1 MAEST
6 RPGTVPR
13 PLFFAIVVAILAL
26 VLIVLVL
33 LPGDEPDD
41 TELLTEEPGVEQQQD
56 VPAIVTDQPDDEP
69 RQVDVIEEPERDGE
83 PDDGVVEA
91 DDVSE
96 PIVDQA
102 ELPAPVDTPEPE
114 EAQPGLLDVTV
125 ETTLPDARDQEPLVE
140 TLLDEEAG
148 KDDLPEPV
156 TEAAPAEIG
165 DGRQPQEDM
174 EIDPAW
180 LLLLPTGDGTD
191 RVVEPEME
199 SVSVGEQAVPTESAE
214 PEAGDVPLVRPI
226 VVAEPEEP
234 GSAEPKVAEVES
246 AEPETGDVPL
256 LRPIVVA
263 EPGEPGSAEP
273 KVAEVESAEPETGDV
288 PLLRPIVVAEPGEP
302 GSAEP
307 KVAEVESAEPETGDV
322 PLLRP
327 IVVAEPGEPGSAEPK
342 VAKAESAEPETG
354 DVPLLRPIVAAEPG
368 DPGSAEPKVAE
379 AESAEPETGDAPV
392 VRPIVVAELE
402 EPGSAEPKVA
412 EIVPAEPETGDAPV
426 VRPIV
431 VAELEEPGS
440 AEPKVAEIVPA
451 EPETGDA
458 PVVRPIVVAE
468 LEEPGNAEPKVAEI
482 VPAEPETGD
491 APVVRPIVVAELEE
505 PGSAEPKVAEI
516 VPAEPETGDAPVI
529 RPIVVAE
536 PGEPGSAEP
545 KVAEIVPAEPEAGDA
560 PVIRPIVVAEL
571 EESERAEPKVAE
583 VETTEP
589 EMSEAPVIQ
598 PNVVAEVEEPES
610 TELEVAGAES
620 VEPEKTQA
628 AVSQRSVTTEP
639 ETATRKDT
647 GTGTVAEVAEADPGM
662 ATTDPVDQEPGLVV
676 ASLFEQDVDPLERLK
691 ETDLEKAAGTPVADD
706 VDADSTGEVL
716 SGASEGDPEQ
726 VSTQEAG
733 DQTVPIAA
741 PTLDDVTEPVETAD
755 LEEPAP
761 ESESESVEPSTGTLV
776 ALVKTDDAEPAE
788 EIGVEPLYGGP
799 SFDIVRIEPDGN
811 TVIAGQALP
820 ESTVSVFLGENELT
834 SQTVPHPGSFVF
846 FMDLPVREGP
856 ISLSLVEVTR
866 EGNRFTSDEVVL
878 VIPSSPDDQ
887 PKVVVAD
894 SEGATVIQDS
904 ERLGSEGDPAEVADS
919 STGETTQPGDTG
931 DEDSGDAGKQTL
943 EIVADSPGAPAVQG
957 AGAGESETEHVE
969 VADDST
975 PETTRPVAGPGGTD
989 PGDVE
994 EQPTVLTAEGGSTTV
1009 DRGSGEGESGTG
1021 SIVVAEYVDRT
1032 TVRPEDGNDLVLGDG
1047 EKQDAG
1053 LVADGTGEA
1062 GDRLFAGEPPTL
1074 SLDTVSYDLEGDV
1087 VAAGRGQGES
1097 EVRVYVNNRLASSSM
1112 VQTDGNWRVELRNVR
1127 EGVHTLRVDEV
1138 DPQGNVQ
1145 ARVESPFK
1153 REILPRETLISLN
1166 MAQPLATAR
1175 LTRVTIQPGHTL
1187 WAIAKDAYGQGVK
1200 YVQIYEANLDQ
1211 IRDPDL
1217 IYPGQ
1222 VFDVPDPNR

>member
-56 VPAIVTDQPDDEP
+56 VPAIVTDQPVDEP

-102 ELPAPVDTPEPE
+102 ELPAPVDTPGPE
-114 EAQPGLLDVTV
+114 EAQPGLLDVTI
-125 ETTLPDARDQEPLVE
+125 ETTLPDVQDQEPVLE

-148 KDDLPEPV
+148 RDDVSEPV
-156 TEAAPAEIG
+156 TREVPAEIS

-174 EIDPAW
+174 DIDPAW
-180 LLLLPTGDGTD
+180 LLLLPTGDETD

-199 SVSVGEQAVPTESAE
+199 SISVGEQPGLTESAE
-214 PEAGDVPLVRPI
+214 PEA
-226 VVAEPEEP
+226 
-234 GSAEPKVAEVES
+234 
-246 AEPETGDVPL
+246 
-256 LRPIVVA
+256 
-263 EPGEPGSAEP
+263 
-273 KVAEVESAEPETGDV
+273 
-288 PLLRPIVVAEPGEP
+288 
-302 GSAEP
+302 
-307 KVAEVESAEPETGDV
+307 
-322 PLLRP
+322 
-327 IVVAEPGEPGSAEPK
+327 
-342 VAKAESAEPETG
+342 
-354 DVPLLRPIVAAEPG
+354 
-368 DPGSAEPKVAE
+368 
-379 AESAEPETGDAPV
+379 
-392 VRPIVVAELE
+392 
-402 EPGSAEPKVA
+402 
-412 EIVPAEPETGDAPV
+412 
-426 VRPIV
+426 
-431 VAELEEPGS
+431 
-440 AEPKVAEIVPA
+440 
-451 EPETGDA
+451 
-458 PVVRPIVVAE
+458 
-468 LEEPGNAEPKVAEI
+468 
-482 VPAEPETGD
+482 
-491 APVVRPIVVAELEE
+491 
-505 PGSAEPKVAEI
+505 
-516 VPAEPETGDAPVI
+516 GDAPVI
-529 RPIVVAE
+529 RPIVVLEPEEPESAE
-536 PGEPGSAEP
+536 PTVAEFGSAEPEAGDAPVIRPIVVLEPEEPGSAEP
-545 KVAEIVPAEPEAGDA
+545 TVAEIGSAEPEAGDA

-571 EESERAEPKVAE
+571 EEPESAEPTVAE
-583 VETTEP
+583 VESTEP
-589 EMSEAPVIQ
+589 EISEAPVIQ
-598 PNVVAEVEEPES
+598 PNVVAEVKEPES
-610 TELEVAGAES
+610 TESEVAGVES
-620 VEPEKTQA
+620 VEPEKTHA
-628 AVSQRSVTTEP
+628 SVSQRSVTTEP

-647 GTGTVAEVAEADPGM
+647 RTGTAAEVAEADPGK
-662 ATTDPVDQEPGLVV
+662 ATTDPAGDQEPGLVV

-691 ETDLEKAAGTPVADD
+691 ETDLENAAGTPVADD
-706 VDADSTGEVL
+706 VDADSTEEVL

-733 DQTVPIAA
+733 DQTTPIAA
-741 PTLDDVTEPVETAD
+741 PTLGDGTEPVETAD

-761 ESESESVEPSTGTLV
+761 ETESDPVEPSSGTLV
-776 ALVKTDDAEPAE
+776 ALVKTDDAEPVE
-788 EIGVEPLYGGP
+788 EIGVKPLYSGP

-866 EGNRFTSDEVVL
+866 EGNRFTSEEVVL
-878 VIPSSPDDQ
+878 VIPTRPDEQ

-894 SEGATVIQDS
+894 GEGATVIQDGD
-904 ERLGSEGDPAEVADS
+904 RAGREGDPAEVADR
-919 STGETTQPGDTG
+919 STGETTQPGDSV
-931 DEDSGDAGKQTL
+931 DEDPGDPGKQPL
-943 EIVADSPGAPAVQG
+943 EVVADSPGAPAVLG
-957 AGAGESETEHVE
+957 AGAGESGPEHVE
-969 VADDST
+969 IADDST
-975 PETTRPVAGPGGTD
+975 RETTQPGAEPGSTD
-989 PGDVE
+989 PGDAD
-994 EQPTVLTAEGGSTTV
+994 EQPTGVVAEGGGATV
-1009 DRGSGEGESGTG
+1009 DPDSGEGESGTG
-1021 SIVVAEYVDRT
+1021 PVEVAEYVDRT
-1032 TVRPEDGNDLVLGDG
+1032 TTRPDEGDDLVSGDG
-1047 EKQDAG
+1047 EELDVS
-1053 LVADGTGEA
+1053 LMADGPGKTG
-1062 GDRLFAGEPPTL
+1062 DKPFSGEPPTL

-1087 VAAGRGQGES
+1087 VAAGRGQGER

-1166 MAQPLATAR
+1166 VAQPLATAR

-1211 IRDPDL
+1211 IRNPDL